1 MTPDR
6 SRRRPFPSPGGG
18 QLALAAV
25 AVAVFLP
32 ALFGA
37 CSPGYVLRAGWEE
50 LKILD
55 RRVPIDRAVHDTAMS
70 RDLRRKLRLVVDARE
85 YAEREL
91 GLDAGDSYRSY
102 ASMPS
107 DTLMLVVS
115 AAYAYRLDWKT
126 WWFPVVGRVPYR
138 GFFDFGE
145 ARDLAETLREKGFDT
160 YVRPTAAFSTLGWL
174 PDPVL
179 SPALRG
185 DSVTVVETVIHEVT
199 HTTFFPEGAVDFN
212 ESFAN
217 FVGHRGAIS
226 FFCDGLGD
234 GPNCRRARDRWHDTR
249 VFSRFFQATV
259 DDFREL
265 YARSLPDSTMEVRKR
280 ALFRKAARRYS
291 EEVRPRLRAG
301 RYGELDPE
309 GLNNAWLLGRILY
322 YRRLDDFEA
331 VHRRRGGLREAVH
344 SVMQATREARDGPW
358 EALDGLLDERS
369 GAG

>member
-1 MTPDR
+1 VTPDR
-6 SRRRPFPSPGGG
+6 ARRRLSPCPDGGH
-18 QLALAAV
+18 LALAAV
-25 AVAVFLP
+25 AAAVFLP

-55 RRVPIDRAVHDTAMS
+55 RRQPIDRAVHDTALS

-91 GLDAGDSYRSY
+91 GLDAGDSYRSF
-102 ASMPS
+102 ARVPA

-115 AAYAYRLDWKT
+115 AAYPYRLSWKT

-138 GFFDFGE
+138 GFFDFDG
-145 ARDLAETLREKGFDT
+145 ARALAANLREKGFDT

-185 DSVTVVETVIHEVT
+185 DSVAVVETVIHEVT
-199 HTTFFPEGAVDFN
+199 HTTFFPTGAVNFN

-226 FFCDGLGD
+226 FFCEGLAD
-234 GPNCRRARDRWHDTR
+234 EENCRRARDRWHDTR
-249 VFSRFFQATV
+249 VFGRFFQSTV

-265 YARSLPDSTMEVRKR
+265 YGRSLPDSTMEARKR
-280 ALFRKAARRYS
+280 ALFREAADRYS
-291 EEVRPRLRAG
+291 KDVRPQLRAG

-331 VHRRRGGLREAVH
+331 VYRDSGGLREAVRR
-344 SVMQATREARDGPW
+344 VMQAARDARDGPW
-358 EALDGLLDERS
+358 EGLDGLLDERS
-369 GAG
+369 GGS

>member
-6 SRRRPFPSPGGG
+6 SRRTLLPAPADRHLSVAAAA
-18 QLALAAV
+18 LALAV
-25 AVAVFLP
+25 P

-55 RRVPIDRAVHDTAMS
+55 RSRPIDRAVHDTAMS
-70 RDLRRKLRLVVDARE
+70 EEMRRKLRLVVDARE

-91 GLDAGDSYRSY
+91 GLDAGDSYRSF
-102 ASMPS
+102 AQTPS

-115 AAYAYRLDWKT
+115 AAHPYRLEWRT

-138 GFFDFGE
+138 GYFDFGE
-145 ARDLAETLREKGFDT
+145 ARATAADLRERGFDT

-179 SPALRG
+179 SPTLRA
-185 DSVTVVETVIHEVT
+185 DSVAVVETVIHEIT
-199 HTTFFPEGAVDFN
+199 HTTFFPSGAVDFN

-226 FFCDGLGD
+226 FFCRGLTDEEG
-234 GPNCRRARDRWHDTR
+234 CRRARDRWHDTR
-249 VFSRFFQATV
+249 VFGRFFQTTV
-259 DDFREL
+259 DDFRDL
-265 YARSLPDSTMEVRKR
+265 YGRSLPDSALEEPKR
-280 ALFRKAARRYS
+280 ALFREAARRYS

-301 RYGELDPE
+301 RYGDLDPE
-309 GLNNAWLLGRILY
+309 ELNNAWLLGRMLY

-331 VHRRRGGLREAVH
+331 LHRSSGDLREAVRRI
-344 SVMQATREARDGPW
+344 VVAARDDGGDPW
-358 EALDGLLDERS
+358 EALDRLLDERS
-369 GAG
+369 EAG